1 MTIRAYAL
9 YGGSKRLLA
18 WMVIILFSLAVGV
31 SVGTFGHFSG
41 NATIL
46 PGVGCYE
53 IYTADA
59 AARVGLA
66 WVAEFVFELLTFILI
81 VYRTCKTRSLLRLSL
96 VTRRDIIDVIF
107 RDGTMY
113 FGVMALV
120 NVPNILT
127 YYFGSVA
134 TRGCLATFTSC
145 MSVTLISRLVL
156 NLHNKSTD
164 AGIVSIPAQD
174 DGSSLAV
181 LTTRVNVQSTISSH
195 HW

>member
-1 MTIRAYAL
+1 MLFLLNRYLALLVVNTSNLVSHFLPISDQSCSKFELYRQLALVFQGVIVCLIMTIRAYAL

-59 AARVGLA
+59 IAGVGLA

-96 VTRRDIIDVIF
+96 VTRRDIIDIIF

-127 YYFGSVA
+127 YYFGSV
-134 TRGCLATFTSC
+134 
-145 MSVTLISRLVL
+145 
-156 NLHNKSTD
+156 
-164 AGIVSIPAQD
+164 SIYIP
-174 DGSSLAV
+174 SY
-181 LTTRVNVQSTISSH
+181 I
-195 HW
+195 